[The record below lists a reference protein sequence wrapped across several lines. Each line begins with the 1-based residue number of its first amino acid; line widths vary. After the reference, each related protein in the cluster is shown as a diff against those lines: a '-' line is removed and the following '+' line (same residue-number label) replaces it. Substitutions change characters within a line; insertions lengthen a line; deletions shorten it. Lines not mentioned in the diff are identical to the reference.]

1 MIRAVIFDMD
11 GLMIDS
17 ARMAYE
23 GYVVECAKLGL
34 TMDRGF
40 YQTVMGTTV
49 AVAAQKFYDRF
60 GSSFPLG
67 ELVDTVLS
75 HMDDRFEKEGV
86 PLKKGLK
93 ELLTYL
99 KANGYKTVVA
109 TSSTRDRVDKI
120 LQMAGLTGYF
130 DDLICGDEV
139 EKGKPDPEVFLRA
152 CQKAGV
158 QPQDALVLE
167 DSEAGIQAAF
177 SAGIPVICVP
187 DMKYPQKEDEEK
199 TDMIVDSLLD
209 VLELLQRIDMQA
221 AKSRPRKEK

>member
-1 MIRAVIFDMD
+1 MMIRAVIFDMD

-17 ARMAYE
+17 ERMAYE

-60 GSSFPLG
+60 GASFPLG

-139 EKGKPDPEVFLRA
+139 EKGKP
-152 CQKAGV
+152 GV

>member
-17 ARMAYE
+17 ERMAYE
-23 GYVVECAKLGL
+23 GYVAECAKLGL
-34 TMDRGF
+34 TMDEGF
-40 YQTVMGTTV
+40 YRSVMGTTV

-60 GSSFPLG
+60 GASFPLD
-67 ELVDTVLS
+67 EMVDTVLS
-75 HMDDRFEKEGV
+75 HMDDRFEEEGV

-93 ELLTYL
+93 ELLAYL
-99 KANGYKTVVA
+99 KGDGYKTIVA
-109 TSSTRDRVDKI
+109 TSSTRERVDKI

-130 DDLICGDEV
+130 DGSICGDEV
-139 EKGKPDPEVFLRA
+139 EKGKPDPEVFLKA

-177 SAGIPVICVP
+177 SAGIPVICIP

-199 TDMIVDSLLD
+199 ADRVVDSLLD
-209 VLELLQRIDMQA
+209 VLSLLKDHEIG
-221 AKSRPRKEK
+221 